1 MLTISFTEYD
11 DLDQKAELFEVPEDY
26 EFPLRE
32 SFQSKLDEKHGL
44 FDLMVAFYNTTDSDY
59 REELRR
65 FMYQE
70 VKIVDSLEDNNPIGK
85 AVKGQL
91 KISPEKNMKII
102 QNIQNMDF
110 QLTGY
115 FPTKQDID
123 DYVKDNSETNLA
135 FLYWILN
142 TPMDDLSGDELDT
155 MNYIKT
161 IIERRVKLE
170 E

>member
-70 VKIVDSLEDNNPIGK
+70 VKIVDFCGQMCLNGLILHPILGNS
-85 AVKGQL
+85 ARFAL
-91 KISPEKNMKII
+91 LLTAYLILSAASSNCFFLTYCLWKIRRDIQERNM
-102 QNIQNMDF
+102 QN
-110 QLTGY
+110 
-115 FPTKQDID
+115 
-123 DYVKDNSETNLA
+123 
-135 FLYWILN
+135 
-142 TPMDDLSGDELDT
+142 
-155 MNYIKT
+155 
-161 IIERRVKLE
+161 
-170 E
+170 

>member
-1 MLTISFTEYD
+1 MLTISFAEYD
-11 DLDQKAELFEVPEDY
+11 DLDQKAELFEIPEDY

-44 FDLMVAFYNTTDSDY
+44 FELMVAFYNTTDSDY

-91 KISPEKNMKII
+91 KISPEKNMKIM
-102 QNIQNMDF
+102 QNVQNMDF

-123 DYVKDNSETNLA
+123 DFVKDNSETNLA

>member
-59 REELRR
+59 REELRQ

-102 QNIQNMDF
+102 QNVQNMDF

>member
-11 DLDQKAELFEVPEDY
+11 DLDQKAELFEIPEDY

-70 VKIVDSLEDNNPIGK
+70 VKIVDSPEDNNPIGK

-91 KISPEKNMKII
+91 KISPEKNMKIM
-102 QNIQNMDF
+102 QNVQNMDF

>member
-91 KISPEKNMKII
+91 KISPGKNMKIM
-102 QNIQNMDF
+102 QNVQNMDF

-142 TPMDDLSGDELDT
+142 TPMDDLSEDELDT

>member
-1 MLTISFTEYD
+1 MLTISFAEYD
-11 DLDQKAELFEVPEDY
+11 DLDQKAELFEIPEDY

-44 FDLMVAFYNTTDSDY
+44 FELMVAFYNTTDSDY

-91 KISPEKNMKII
+91 KISLEKNMKIM
-102 QNIQNMDF
+102 QNVQNMDF

>member
-11 DLDQKAELFEVPEDY
+11 DFDQKAELFEIPEDY

-91 KISPEKNMKII
+91 KISPEKNMKIM
-102 QNIQNMDF
+102 QNVQSMDF

-135 FLYWILN
+135 FLYWVLN

-161 IIERRVKLE
+161 IIGRRVKLE

>member
-44 FDLMVAFYNTTDSDY
+44 FELMVAFYNTTDSDY

-91 KISPEKNMKII
+91 KISPKKNMKIM
-102 QNIQNMDF
+102 QNVQNMDF

>member
-1 MLTISFTEYD
+1 MLTISFIEYD
-11 DLDQKAELFEVPEDY
+11 DLDQKAELFEIPEDY

-32 SFQSKLDEKHGL
+32 NFQSKLDEKHGL

-102 QNIQNMDF
+102 QNVQNMDF

>member
-1 MLTISFTEYD
+1 MLTISFAEYD
-11 DLDQKAELFEVPEDY
+11 DLDQKAELFEIPEDY

-102 QNIQNMDF
+102 QNVQNMDF

>member
-102 QNIQNMDF
+102 HNVQNMDF

>member
-85 AVKGQL
+85 AVKWQL

-102 QNIQNMDF
+102 QNVQNMDF

>member
-11 DLDQKAELFEVPEDY
+11 DLDQKAELFEIPEDY

-44 FDLMVAFYNTTDSDY
+44 FDLMVAFYNTTDSGY

-91 KISPEKNMKII
+91 KISPEKNMKIM
-102 QNIQNMDF
+102 QNVQNMDF

>member
-11 DLDQKAELFEVPEDY
+11 DLDQKAELFEIPEDY

-44 FDLMVAFYNTTDSDY
+44 FELMVAFYNTTDSDY

-91 KISPEKNMKII
+91 KISPEKNMKIM
-102 QNIQNMDF
+102 QNVQNMDF

>member
-91 KISPEKNMKII
+91 KISSEKNMKIM
-102 QNIQNMDF
+102 QNVQNMDF

-142 TPMDDLSGDELDT
+142 TPIHCNFLWSR
-155 MNYIKT
+155 NRSY
-161 IIERRVKLE
+161 
-170 E
+170 

>member
-65 FMYQE
+65 FMYHE

-102 QNIQNMDF
+102 QNVQNMDF

-155 MNYIKT
+155 INYIKT

>member
-1 MLTISFTEYD
+1 MLTISFAEYD
-11 DLDQKAELFEVPEDY
+11 DLDQKAELFEIPEDY

-91 KISPEKNMKII
+91 KISPEKNMKIM
-102 QNIQNMDF
+102 QNVQNMDF

-155 MNYIKT
+155 INYIKT

>member
-11 DLDQKAELFEVPEDY
+11 DLDQKAESLEVSDDY
-26 EFPLRE
+26 IFPSKD
-32 SFQSKLDEKHGL
+32 SFQSKLDEKNGL

-59 REELRR
+59 REELRQ

-70 VKIVDSLEDNNPIGK
+70 VKIVDSPEDNNLIGK

-91 KISPEKNMKII
+91 NISPEKNMKIM
-102 QNIQNMDF
+102 QNIQNMNF
-110 QLTGY
+110 QLIGY

-135 FLYWILN
+135 FLYWVLN

-155 MNYIKT
+155 MNYIKA
-161 IIERRVKLE
+161 IIARRVKLE

>member
-91 KISPEKNMKII
+91 KISPEKNMKIM
-102 QNIQNMDF
+102 QNVQNMDF

-123 DYVKDNSETNLA
+123 DYVKDNTETNLA

>member
-11 DLDQKAELFEVPEDY
+11 DLDQKAELFEIPENY

-91 KISPEKNMKII
+91 KISPEKNMKIM
-102 QNIQNMDF
+102 QNVQNMDF

>member
-1 MLTISFTEYD
+1 MLTMSFAEYD
-11 DLDQKAELFEVPEDY
+11 DLDQKAELFEIPEDY

-102 QNIQNMDF
+102 QNVQNMDF

-155 MNYIKT
+155 INYIKT

>member
-70 VKIVDSLEDNNPIGK
+70 VKIVDSPEDNNPIGK

-102 QNIQNMDF
+102 QNVQNMDF

-142 TPMDDLSGDELDT
+142 TPMDNLSGDELDT

>member
-1 MLTISFTEYD
+1 MLTISFAEYD
-11 DLDQKAELFEVPEDY
+11 DLDQKAELFEIPEDY

-44 FDLMVAFYNTTDSDY
+44 FELMVAFYNTTDSDY

-70 VKIVDSLEDNNPIGK
+70 VKILDSLEDNNPIGK

-91 KISPEKNMKII
+91 KISPEKNMKIM
-102 QNIQNMDF
+102 QNVQNMDF

>member
-91 KISPEKNMKII
+91 KISSEKNMKIM
-102 QNIQNMDF
+102 QNVQNMDF

-142 TPMDDLSGDELDT
+142 TPMDDLSEDELDT

>member
-70 VKIVDSLEDNNPIGK
+70 VKIVDSPEDNNPIGK

-102 QNIQNMDF
+102 QNVQNMDF

>member
-26 EFPLRE
+26 EFPLRG

-102 QNIQNMDF
+102 QNVQNMDF

>member
-1 MLTISFTEYD
+1 MLTISFAEYD
-11 DLDQKAELFEVPEDY
+11 DLDQKAELFEVPDDY
-26 EFPLRE
+26 KFPSRE
-32 SFQSKLDEKHGL
+32 SFQSKLGEKNGL
-44 FDLMVAFYNTTDSDY
+44 FDLMVAFYNTTYPDY

-70 VKIVDSLEDNNPIGK
+70 VKIVDSFEDNSLIGK

-102 QNIQNMDF
+102 QNVQNMDF

-123 DYVKDNSETNLA
+123 NYVKDNSEMNLA
-135 FLYWILN
+135 FLYWVLN

-161 IIERRVKLE
+161 IIGRRVKLE

>member
-11 DLDQKAELFEVPEDY
+11 DLDQKAELFEVPGDY

-32 SFQSKLDEKHGL
+32 NFQSKLDEKHGL

-91 KISPEKNMKII
+91 KISPEKNMKIM
-102 QNIQNMDF
+102 QNVQNMDF

-155 MNYIKT
+155 MNYVKT
-161 IIERRVKLE
+161 IIARRVKLE

>member
-11 DLDQKAELFEVPEDY
+11 DLDQKAELFEIPEDY

-70 VKIVDSLEDNNPIGK
+70 VKIVDSPEDNNPIGK

-91 KISPEKNMKII
+91 KISPEKNMKIV
-102 QNIQNMDF
+102 QNVQNMDF

>member
-70 VKIVDSLEDNNPIGK
+70 VKIVDSIEDNSLIGK

-102 QNIQNMDF
+102 QNVQNMDF

-135 FLYWILN
+135 FLYWVLN

-161 IIERRVKLE
+161 IIGRRVKLE

>member
-11 DLDQKAELFEVPEDY
+11 NLDQKAELFEIPEDY

-32 SFQSKLDEKHGL
+32 NFQSKLDEKHGL

-91 KISPEKNMKII
+91 KISPEKNMKIM
-102 QNIQNMDF
+102 QNVQNMDF

>member
-1 MLTISFTEYD
+1 MLTISFAEYD
-11 DLDQKAELFEVPEDY
+11 DLDQKAELFEIPEDY

-44 FDLMVAFYNTTDSDY
+44 FELMVAFYNTTDSDY

-91 KISPEKNMKII
+91 KISPEKNMKIM
-102 QNIQNMDF
+102 QNVQNMDF

>member
-1 MLTISFTEYD
+1 MLTISFAEYD
-11 DLDQKAELFEVPEDY
+11 DLDQKAELFEIPEDY

-44 FDLMVAFYNTTDSDY
+44 FELMVAFYNTTDSDY

-91 KISPEKNMKII
+91 KISPEKNMKIM
-102 QNIQNMDF
+102 QNVQNMDF

-142 TPMDDLSGDELDT
+142 TSMDDLSGDELDT

>member
-11 DLDQKAELFEVPEDY
+11 DLDQKVELFEVPEDY

-102 QNIQNMDF
+102 QNVQNMDF

-142 TPMDDLSGDELDT
+142 TPLDDLSGDELDT

>member
-11 DLDQKAELFEVPEDY
+11 DLDQKAELFEIPEDY

-91 KISPEKNMKII
+91 KISPEKNMKIM
-102 QNIQNMDF
+102 QNVQNMDF

-135 FLYWILN
+135 FLYWVLN

-161 IIERRVKLE
+161 IIGRRVKLE

>member
-1 MLTISFTEYD
+1 MLTISFAEYD
-11 DLDQKAELFEVPEDY
+11 DLDQKAELFEIPEDY

-44 FDLMVAFYNTTDSDY
+44 FELMVAFYNTTDSDY

-102 QNIQNMDF
+102 QNVQNMDF

>member
-91 KISPEKNMKII
+91 KISPEKNMKIM
-102 QNIQNMDF
+102 QNVQNMDF

>member
-11 DLDQKAELFEVPEDY
+11 DLDQKAELFEIPEDY

-32 SFQSKLDEKHGL
+32 NFQSKLDEKHGL

-102 QNIQNMDF
+102 QNVQNMDF

>member
-1 MLTISFTEYD
+1 MLTISFAEYD

-44 FDLMVAFYNTTDSDY
+44 FELMVAFYNTTDSDY

-91 KISPEKNMKII
+91 KISPEKNMKIM
-102 QNIQNMDF
+102 QNVQNMDF

>member
-11 DLDQKAELFEVPEDY
+11 DLDQKAELFEVPDDY
-26 EFPLRE
+26 EFPSRE
-32 SFQSKLDEKHGL
+32 DFQSKLDEKNGL
-44 FDLMVAFYNTTDSDY
+44 FDLMVAFYNTADPDY

-70 VKIVDSLEDNNPIGK
+70 VKIVDSLEDNSLIGK
-85 AVKGQL
+85 TVKGQL

-102 QNIQNMDF
+102 QNVQNMDF

-135 FLYWILN
+135 FLYWVLN

-161 IIERRVKLE
+161 IIGRRVKLE
-170 E
+170 D